1 MGCGLEGKKP
11 PGDLSV
17 ASRLGG
23 ISMPPGAR
31 HGPRWGVNHSIHQAS
46 IQVVEWPEA
55 RRKEGLQVPRSGL
68 ISPSSTEEG

>member
-1 MGCGLEGKKP
+1 MGCGLEVKKP

-23 ISMPPGAR
+23 ISMPPGHAMVR
-31 HGPRWGVNHSIHQAS
+31 GGELTTQSIRRPSKQK
-46 IQVVEWPEA
+46 WPEA